1 MVSDKM
7 EKSVV
12 VAVQWTHRHRIYKK
26 AQRRV
31 TNFMAHDE
39 ENKATVGDIVR
50 IEETR
55 PLSKRKRWRLVEIVQ
70 AVDVAEIQPSELDP
84 ETGAV
89 AESEAGA

>member
-1 MVSDKM
+1 M